1 MRTENSIKNS
11 LSSLIQSSVTMII
24 GFIAQAIFL
33 KILSMEYLGLNGLFT
48 NILTMLSIFELGI
61 GDAIIYNLYK
71 PIADNN
77 IKQIKSLMNF
87 YKKAYNIIALIVLI
101 VGLFFIPFLKLIV
114 GEIAINVNIYIIYL
128 LFLLSTVCSYFI
140 AYKRNLIYANQKNYI
155 INIIHIFYTI
165 ILNIM
170 QLVFLYFT
178 KNYYIYLIIKIIC
191 QLLENIIINFIA
203 DKMYPFL
210 KEKNSEKLE
219 KNVEKNIF
227 TKVKALFFHKIGNV
241 IVSGT
246 DNIIISSFLSVVD
259 VGLYSNYFI
268 IINAVNTLFSQIISS
283 TTASVGNMLIL
294 EDTEKRFGTFKKI
307 RFLNFWLAC
316 FGGVAILTIIQPFI
330 KLWIGEEY
338 LLPLFTVI
346 VLVINFYQKMMR
358 RTYGS
363 FKDAAGIWVEDKYVP
378 LIEAFLNIVF
388 SITLVKVFDMAG
400 VFLGTIISGLTLW
413 IYSYPKYVYK
423 KLFNR
428 SYRNYMIETV
438 GYLVLFSIILT
449 ITYCVS
455 LLFVFSNNFVQV
467 LVNSIISLII
477 PNFLIILI
485 FRNTENFKYFLELIK
500 KVYNQF
506 QKKVN
511 KT

>member
-1 MRTENSIKNS
+1 
-11 LSSLIQSSVTMII
+11 
-24 GFIAQAIFL
+24 
-33 KILSMEYLGLNGLFT
+33 
-48 NILTMLSIFELGI
+48 
-61 GDAIIYNLYK
+61 
-71 PIADNN
+71 
-77 IKQIKSLMNF
+77 
-87 YKKAYNIIALIVLI
+87 
-101 VGLFFIPFLKLIV
+101 
-114 GEIAINVNIYIIYL
+114 
-128 LFLLSTVCSYFI
+128 
-140 AYKRNLIYANQKNYI
+140 
-155 INIIHIFYTI
+155 
-165 ILNIM
+165 M

>member
-11 LSSLIQSSVTMII
+11 LSAMIQSSITMII

-33 KILSMEYLGLNGLFT
+33 KILSTEYLGLNGLFT

-61 GDAIIYNLYK
+61 GDAIIYYLYK

-87 YKKAYNIIALIVLI
+87 YKMAYNIIALIVFI
-101 VGLFFIPFLKLIV
+101 VGLLFVPFLKFIV
-114 GEIAINVNIYIIYL
+114 GEITINVNMHIVYL
-128 LFLLSTVCSYFI
+128 LFLVSTVCSYLI
-140 AYKRNLIYANQKNYI
+140 AYKRNLIYANQKSYI

-165 ILNIM
+165 ILNIL
-170 QLVFLYFT
+170 QLSFLFFT
-178 KNYYIYLIIKIIC
+178 KNYYLYLVIKIVC

-203 DKMYPFL
+203 DQMYPFL
-210 KEKNSEKLE
+210 KEKNSEKLGKE
-219 KNVEKNIF
+219 VEKNIF

-246 DNIIISSFLSVVD
+246 DNIIISSFLSVRA

-283 TTASVGNMLIL
+283 ATASIGNMLVS
-294 EDTEKRFGTFKKI
+294 ENSQKGFNTFKKI
-307 RFLNFWLAC
+307 RFLNFWVAC
-316 FGGVAILTIIQPFI
+316 FGGVSILTIIQPFI

-338 LLPLFTVI
+338 LLPSFTII

-388 SITLVKVFDMAG
+388 SIIFVKSLGMAG
-400 VFLGTIISGLTLW
+400 VFLGTIISGLILW
-413 IYSYPKYVYK
+413 CYSYPKYVYK
-423 KLFNR
+423 RLFNR
-428 SYRNYMIETV
+428 TYKDYIFETL
-438 GYLVLFSIILT
+438 GYLLLFCTILA
-449 ITYCVS
+449 ITYCIS
-455 LLFVFSNNFVQV
+455 LLFVFSNNFLQV
-467 LVNSIISLII
+467 LVNCIISLII
-477 PNFLIILI
+477 PNLLIILI
-485 FRNTENFKYFLELIK
+485 FRNTENFKYFIELLK
-500 KVYNQF
+500 KSVIRV
-506 QKKVN
+506 KN
-511 KT
+511 K

>member
-170 QLVFLYFT
+170 QLGFLYFT